1 MTSEFRLT
9 HVADLHLG
17 AGQAHH
23 LDNWIKVSHW
33 IARERP
39 DLVVAN
45 GDLIMGDPDEEADY
59 ALAREQLAALPV
71 TCRFLPGN
79 HDIGDNVISGKM
91 AKRVN
96 DVRRARFLEYFGE
109 EHWSFERAGWGF
121 VGLNSQLMGSAGQP
135 AEAEQWTWL
144 ERVLAGLRPLP
155 IALFLHK
162 PLFLDHPSEP
172 DCDDP
177 TLRQSCIDAE
187 SRARMIDLCRAYG
200 VRLVSTRTQA
210 PDARFLARRHLLHM
224 GAFDGM
230 RERPA
235 DDAALGRARG
245 RLRRLPLQ
253 AGRFRPSHRRRRFPV
268 PTRELHPEVRLGGR
282 VRAALA

>member
-1 MTSEFRLT
+1 MTTEFRLT
-9 HVADLHLG
+9 QVADLHLG

-59 ALAREQLAALPV
+59 AFAREQIGALPV

-96 DVRRARFLEYFGE
+96 DVRRGRFLKYFGE
-109 EHWSFERAGWGF
+109 ERWSFERAGWGF

-144 ERVLAGLRPLP
+144 ERVLAELSPRP

-177 TLRQSCIDAE
+177 SLRQSCLDTE
-187 SRARMIDLCRAYG
+187 SRVRLLELCRTYG
-200 VRLVSTRTQA
+200 VRLVSTGHKHQTRAFSLDGIYYIWA
-210 PDARFLARRHLLHM
+210 PSTACVNGPPTTLHWGAREVGFV
-224 GAFDGM
+224 DY
-230 RERPA
+230 
-235 DDAALGRARG
+235 
-245 RLRRLPLQ
+245 
-253 AGRFRPSHRRRRFPV
+253 RFRPDGFDHHIVGADFLFRHENYIRRYGSGA
-268 PTRELHPEVRLGGR
+268 E
-282 VRAALA
+282 